1 MKYSTNFD
9 NSTINLEYLSG
20 PVPFRLTN
28 DYFFRALTQTKENAL
43 KGLISATMHMPRGDI
58 KTVTIMNPIELG
70 SNIADKEFILD
81 VKVCMNNNVTIDM
94 EMQVLNYNDWPD
106 RSIQY
111 IGRNFDTLE
120 HGDEY
125 TESPEIVHIG
135 ILDFELFPNRS
146 RLLDCYM
153 IMHTELGYAY
163 NDKLKIYIMTLPK
176 RDEAGEDDIKY
187 HTDLWASFFKAQTWE
202 EVQML
207 ANKDS
212 DIKEAAETAAVMWR
226 YDPVKERIQARADYE
241 ARQRRIEYQLK
252 QGAEERKRRAEAE
265 KEAAEERKLRVEAQ
279 NSAAEQKKRADEE
292 SKRADE
298 ESKRAD
304 EESKRADEEAKR
316 AADAEAEVAEL
327 KRLLSEYRK

>member
-1 MKYSTNFD
+1 
-9 NSTINLEYLSG
+9 
-20 PVPFRLTN
+20 
-28 DYFFRALTQTKENAL
+28 
-43 KGLISATMHMPRGDI
+43 
-58 KTVTIMNPIELG
+58 
-70 SNIADKEFILD
+70 
-81 VKVCMNNNVTIDM
+81 
-94 EMQVLNYNDWPD
+94 
-106 RSIQY
+106 
-111 IGRNFDTLE
+111 
-120 HGDEY
+120 
-125 TESPEIVHIG
+125 
-135 ILDFELFPNRS
+135 
-146 RLLDCYM
+146 
-153 IMHTELGYAY
+153 
-163 NDKLKIYIMTLPK
+163 MTLPK
-176 RDEAGEDDIKY
+176 RNEAREDDVIY

-304 EESKRADEEAKR
+304 EEAKR